1 LIRREF
7 ILAAPFGRIVL
18 TKKHC
23 KMELAKLLAIDQ
35 FPRSSSYD
43 PEWVIENLMG
53 PDVLWLTEALAQVM
67 ELKPGMRVLD
77 MGCGKAVSS
86 VFLAK
91 EFKVQVW
98 ATDLWIKATE
108 NLKRIRAAGLE
119 GQVFPVHAEAHDLP
133 FAEGFFDALLSFDAY
148 HYFGTDDL
156 YLAYYSRFAKDDA
169 QIGIVVPGLVQEFT
183 EGLPSHIAPYWES
196 DYWSFHSPDWWR
208 NHWEKS
214 GKVTVEV
221 SDLVRDGW
229 KHWLRWLEICKD
241 QEAPTDPKEIEMLRL
256 DQGRNLGFTRIL
268 ARKKSLAGEQ
278 DWLDRIPSRN

>member
-1 LIRREF
+1 LIQRWF
-7 ILAAPFGRIVL
+7 ILTPPLRRLVL
-18 TKKHC
+18 TKKHS
-23 KMELAKLLAIDQ
+23 KTELARLLTVDQ

-53 PDVLWLTEALAQVM
+53 PNVLWLVEALAQVM

-86 VFLAK
+86 IFLAK
-91 EFKVQVW
+91 EFKLQVW
-98 ATDLWIKATE
+98 VTDLWIKATE

-133 FAEGFFDALLSFDAY
+133 FAEGFFDALVSFDAY

-229 KHWLRWLEICKD
+229 KQWLRWLEICKD